1 MKTIGLLGGTFDPI
15 HLGHVRMAQEFKA
28 RLALDEMRL
37 LPCHL
42 PPHKA
47 TPVRSSAQR
56 LAMVQLALKTT
67 PELQVDAR
75 ELLREQ
81 VSYTI
86 DTLAELRRELGPDVS
101 LCWCVGMDSLVSL
114 NSWHRWQELLD
125 YAHLVVA
132 TRPGWSLPASGEV
145 AQWLAANR
153 FEASWLHEQAA
164 GGVVIA
170 PLSLVDVSS
179 TQLREA
185 LAGRSREEVKGCHEA
200 NTGWRELLPAGVYDY
215 IEQQRLYR

>member
-1 MKTIGLLGGTFDPI
+1 VADVRTMKKIGLLGGTFDPI
-15 HLGHVRMAQEFKA
+15 HLGHIRMAQEFKA
-28 RLALDEMRL
+28 QLGLDEMRL

-47 TPVRSSAQR
+47 IPARTSAQR

-75 ELLREQ
+75 ELSREQ
-81 VSYTI
+81 ASYTI
-86 DTLAELRRELGPDVS
+86 DTLVELRREQGTGVA

-114 NSWHRWQELLD
+114 NRWHRWRELLD

-132 TRPGWSLPASGEV
+132 TRPGWSLPTSGEV
-145 AQWLAANR
+145 AGWLAAHR
-153 FEASWLHEQAA
+153 VDAQLLSERAA
-164 GGVVIA
+164 GGVVVA

-185 LAGRSREEVKGCHEA
+185 LAGLGVKA
-200 NTGWRELLPAGVYDY
+200 NTNWHEQLPAGVYDY
-215 IEQQRLYR
+215 IEQQQLYR